1 MPKIPSPLIAVVA
14 ECMEK
19 NYTHSQIDNRFFTAG
34 FENDPPFGNKIQK
47 VQTWLRYANENHNDP
62 LASLGKLIEEI
73 MDIVSAEQN
82 SYVSALRERITRQ
95 LVVHGLSYVVGGHI
109 TRTGVAATGKTLSQM
124 LAERNLIGVQQE
136 FERIIS
142 NLDSDPPA
150 AVTAA
155 CSLLES
161 LFKSYIADESL
172 TLPAEQSVLPLWKVI
187 RTHLGLNPGD
197 FADDNLKRILSGM
210 ASTVDGIAGLRSGAG
225 SAHGHDA
232 RAEKIKGFRVAP
244 RHARLAA
251 HAAMALAV
259 FFIETI
265 EARNAISAS

>member
-1 MPKIPSPLIAVVA
+1 MTCAVASHRPRLHDGIRSSYTPKIPSPLIAVVA
-14 ECMEK
+14 ECMER

-34 FENDPPFGNKIQK
+34 FESDPPIGSKIQK
-47 VQTWLRYANENHNDP
+47 VQTWLRYANENHDDP

-73 MDIVSAEQN
+73 MDIVPAEQHSSVN
-82 SYVSALRERITRQ
+82 ALRERITKQ
-95 LVVHGLSYVVGGHI
+95 LAVHGLTYVAGGHI

-124 LAERNLIGVQQE
+124 VTERNLIGVQHE

-155 CSLLES
+155 CSFLES

-172 TLPAEQSVLPLWKVI
+172 TLPADQSVLPLWKVI
-187 RTHLGLNPGD
+187 RTHLGLILGD

-210 ASTVDGIAGLRSGAG
+210 ARLSMGLQDCAQGPVPLTATMHEPGR
-225 SAHGHDA
+225 
-232 RAEKIKGFRVAP
+232 
-244 RHARLAA
+244 
-251 HAAMALAV
+251 
-259 FFIETI
+259 
-265 EARNAISAS
+265 